1 MIYSHFGRIRQIMI
15 ILALQVLVFDYIHLW
30 GYATPLLGVM
40 VVVYSPLSDNRVTNL
55 VMSFMAGIVM
65 DMFTNSPGV
74 AAASMTLA
82 SFVQHPL
89 LEMMVPKDSD
99 ENMLPSWHTMG
110 MSSYSAYLAIM
121 LAVYHVAYFVLEVF
135 SFINPV
141 DMIIS
146 IVSSY
151 VLSFILAMSFELFR
165 FAKKGNA

>member
-1 MIYSHFGRIRQIMI
+1 MIYSYFGRIRQIMI

-55 VMSFMAGIVM
+55 VMSFLAGIVM

-121 LAVYHVAYFVLEVF
+121 LAVYHVAYYVLEVF

>member
-1 MIYSHFGRIRQIMI
+1 MIYSYFGRIRQIMI
-15 ILALQVLVFDYIHLW
+15 ILALQLLVFDYIHLW

>member
-1 MIYSHFGRIRQIMI
+1 MIYSYFGRIRQIMI

-121 LAVYHVAYFVLEVF
+121 LAVYHLAYFVLEVF

>member
-1 MIYSHFGRIRQIMI
+1 MIYSYFGRIRQIMI

-151 VLSFILAMSFELFR
+151 VLSFILAMSFDLFR

>member
-1 MIYSHFGRIRQIMI
+1 MIYSYFGRIRQIMI

>member
-1 MIYSHFGRIRQIMI
+1 MIYSYFGRIRQIMI
-15 ILALQVLVFDYIHLW
+15 ILALQVFVFDYIHLW

-55 VMSFMAGIVM
+55 VMSFLAGIVM

>member
-1 MIYSHFGRIRQIMI
+1 MIYSNFGRIRQIMI

>member
-1 MIYSHFGRIRQIMI
+1 MIYSYFGRIRQIMI

-55 VMSFMAGIVM
+55 VMSFMSGIVM

>member
-1 MIYSHFGRIRQIMI
+1 MIYSYFGRIRQIMI

-40 VVVYSPLSDNRVTNL
+40 VVIYSPLSDNRVTNL
-55 VMSFMAGIVM
+55 LMSFMAGIVM

-121 LAVYHVAYFVLEVF
+121 LAVYHVAYFVMEVF

>member
-1 MIYSHFGRIRQIMI
+1 MIYSYLGRIRQIII

-55 VMSFMAGIVM
+55 VMSFLAGIVM

-151 VLSFILAMSFELFR
+151 VLSFILAMSLELFR

>member
-1 MIYSHFGRIRQIMI
+1 MIYSYFGRIRQIII

-55 VMSFMAGIVM
+55 VMSFLAGIVM

-89 LEMMVPKDSD
+89 L
-99 ENMLPSWHTMG
+99 
-110 MSSYSAYLAIM
+110 
-121 LAVYHVAYFVLEVF
+121 
-135 SFINPV
+135 
-141 DMIIS
+141 
-146 IVSSY
+146 
-151 VLSFILAMSFELFR
+151 
-165 FAKKGNA
+165 

>member
-1 MIYSHFGRIRQIMI
+1 MIGSYIGRIRQII
-15 ILALQVLVFDYIHLW
+15 VILALQVSVFDYIHLW

-40 VVVYSPLSDNRVTNL
+40 IVVYSPLGENRMTNL
-55 VMSFMAGIVM
+55 IMSFLAGIVM

-82 SFVQHPL
+82 SFIQHPL

-121 LAVYHVAYFVLEVF
+121 LVVYNVSYFVLEVF
-135 SFINPV
+135 SFNNPV
-141 DMIIS
+141 DMLIS
-146 IVSSY
+146 IGSSC
-151 VLSFILAMSFELFR
+151 VLGYILAMSFELFR
-165 FAKKGNA
+165 FRKKVNV

>member
-1 MIYSHFGRIRQIMI
+1 MIYSYFGRIRQIMI

-30 GYATPLLGVM
+30 GYATPLLGVI

>member
-1 MIYSHFGRIRQIMI
+1 MIYSYFGRIRQIMI

-65 DMFTNSPGV
+65 DIFTNSPGV

>member
-1 MIYSHFGRIRQIMI
+1 MIYSYFGRIRQIMI

-74 AAASMTLA
+74 AAASMTLT

-165 FAKKGNA
+165 FAKKGNV

>member
-1 MIYSHFGRIRQIMI
+1 MIYSYFGRIRQIII

-55 VMSFMAGIVM
+55 VLSFLAGIVM

>member
-1 MIYSHFGRIRQIMI
+1 MIYSYFGRIRQIII

-55 VMSFMAGIVM
+55 VMSFLAGIVM

-121 LAVYHVAYFVLEVF
+121 MAVYHVAYFVLEVF

>member
-55 VMSFMAGIVM
+55 VMSFLAGIVM

>member
-1 MIYSHFGRIRQIMI
+1 MIYSYFGRIRQIII

-55 VMSFMAGIVM
+55 VMSFLAGIVM

>member
-1 MIYSHFGRIRQIMI
+1 MIYSYLGRIRQIII

-55 VMSFMAGIVM
+55 VMSFLAGIVM

>member
-1 MIYSHFGRIRQIMI
+1 MIYSYFGRIRQIMI

-55 VMSFMAGIVM
+55 VMSFLSGIVM

-121 LAVYHVAYFVLEVF
+121 LAIYHVAYFVLEVF

>member
-1 MIYSHFGRIRQIMI
+1 MIYSYFGRIRQIMI

-165 FAKKGNA
+165 FAKKGNV

>member
-1 MIYSHFGRIRQIMI
+1 MIYSYLGRIRQIMI

>member
-1 MIYSHFGRIRQIMI
+1 MIYSYFGRIRQIMI

-55 VMSFMAGIVM
+55 VMSFLAGIVM

-135 SFINPV
+135 SFINPE

>member
-1 MIYSHFGRIRQIMI
+1 MIYSYFGRIRQIMI

-110 MSSYSAYLAIM
+110 MSSYSAYLAII

>member
-1 MIYSHFGRIRQIMI
+1 MIYSYFGRIRQIII

>member
-1 MIYSHFGRIRQIMI
+1 MIYSYFGRIRQIMI

-135 SFINPV
+135 SFINPE

>member
-1 MIYSHFGRIRQIMI
+1 MIYSYLGRIRQIMI

-55 VMSFMAGIVM
+55 VMSFLAGIVM

>member
-1 MIYSHFGRIRQIMI
+1 MIYSYFGRIRQIII

-55 VMSFMAGIVM
+55 VMSFLAGIVM

-135 SFINPV
+135 SFINPE

>member
-1 MIYSHFGRIRQIMI
+1 MIYSYFGRIRQIMI

-55 VMSFMAGIVM
+55 VMSFLAGIVM

>member
-1 MIYSHFGRIRQIMI
+1 MIYSYFGRIRQIMI
-15 ILALQVLVFDYIHLW
+15 ILALQVLVLDYIHLW

>member
-1 MIYSHFGRIRQIMI
+1 MIYSYFGRIRQIMI

-82 SFVQHPL
+82 SFVQHTL

>member
-1 MIYSHFGRIRQIMI
+1 MIYSYFGRIRQIMI
-15 ILALQVLVFDYIHLW
+15 ILALQVFVFDYIHLW

>member
-1 MIYSHFGRIRQIMI
+1 MIYSYFGRIRQIMI

-165 FAKKGNA
+165 FAKKGSA